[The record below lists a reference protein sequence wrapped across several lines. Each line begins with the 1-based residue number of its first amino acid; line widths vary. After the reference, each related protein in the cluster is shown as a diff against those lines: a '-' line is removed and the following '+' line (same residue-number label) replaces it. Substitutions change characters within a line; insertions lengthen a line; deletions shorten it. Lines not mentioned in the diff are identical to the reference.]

1 MKRNVL
7 PFKNVC
13 KEIIIFRKSVWLE
26 NLDVIAKHNIEA
38 DMGHHSYRL
47 GMNEYGDLVSLI
59 TNRYFTGMEMYISS
73 YNLNSHFPA
82 CQTTEE
88 ATAML
93 NGVRRSD
100 FVNGSTF
107 LPPNNLKLPKTV
119 DWRKEGYVTPIKNQV
134 QFSYQL
140 LILRVWRSGSKMGS
154 QQPCLMLKATVLQI
168 KL

>member
-1 MKRNVL
+1 MKRNIFPL
-7 PFKNVC
+7 KNVC
-13 KEIIIFRKSVWLE
+13 KEIFISRKSVWLE

-59 TNRYFTGMEMYISS
+59 KNRYFTSMGVYICTMQFKL
-73 YNLNSHFPA
+73 LNFPS

-93 NGVRRSD
+93 NGVRSSD

-107 LPPNNLKLPKTV
+107 IPPNNLKLPKTV

-134 QFSYQL
+134 RFSYQL
-140 LILRVWRSGSKMGS
+140 FMLKVWPSGSK
-154 QQPCLMLKATVLQI
+154 
-168 KL
+168 